1 MQTRVWSR
9 TAGRRVI
16 VLMGSAL
23 IASAAHGCNNNP
35 SEGKSIAK
43 VGEPAQVAQQLGSA
57 TAATKYVFSN
67 AASKIEFV
75 GAKVTR
81 KHDGA
86 FNVFSGA
93 LDLVDGDPSKS
104 IVTVE
109 IATGSLTADDPKL
122 TSHLKSPDLLDV
134 EKFPKATFRSTAIKL
149 GGEGG
154 ASHTV
159 TGNFSLHGVSKS
171 ITFPVKVKVVAD
183 SVDAD
188 AEFAINRKDFGV
200 VYPGM
205 PDDLIKD
212 DVLIKLTLHGIKVPV
227 ASP

>member
-1 MQTRVWSR
+1 MRIMARGTRGVL
-9 TAGRRVI
+9 AGVF
-16 VLMGSAL
+16 VCALMG
-23 IASAAHGCNNNP
+23 GCDTNP
-35 SEGKSIAK
+35 AQGKSVAK
-43 VGEPAQVAQQLGSA
+43 VSEPAVATQPLGEA

-75 GAKVTR
+75 GAKVTK

-93 LDLVDGDPSKS
+93 IELVDGDATKS
-104 IVTVE
+104 VIRVE
-109 IATGSLTADDPKL
+109 IATASLTADDPKL

-134 EKFPKATFRSTAIKL
+134 EKFPKATFASTSIKA
-149 GGEGG
+149 GGESG
-154 ASHTV
+154 ATHTI
-159 TGNFSLHGVSKS
+159 TGNLQLHGVTKS
-171 ITFPVKVKVVAD
+171 ISFPAKVRIASD
-183 SVDAD
+183 AVDAD
-188 AEFAINRKDFGV
+188 AEFAIDRKDFGI

-212 DVLIKLTLHGIKVPV
+212 EVLLRLKLHGMKMP

>member
-1 MQTRVWSR
+1 MQTRQGSR
-9 TAGRRVI
+9 AVEKRVI
-16 VLMGSAL
+16 TWVGCAL
-23 IASAAHGCNNNP
+23 VASAVLGCNTSP
-35 SEGKSIAK
+35 SQGKSIAK
-43 VGEPAQVAQQLGSA
+43 VSEPAEVAQQLGSA
-57 TAATKYVFSN
+57 TAANKYVFSN

-93 LDLVDGDPSKS
+93 IDFVDGDPSKS
-104 IVTVE
+104 IVLVE

-122 TSHLKSPDLLDV
+122 TSHLKSADLLDV
-134 EKFPKATFRSTAIKL
+134 EKFPKATFRSTAIKA

-159 TGNFSLHGVSKS
+159 TGNFLLHGITKS
-171 ITFPVKVKVVAD
+171 ITFPVKVKVATD

-212 DVLIKLTLHGIKVPV
+212 DVLIKLKLHGIKMPV